1 MHLLLYNS
9 CVEHG
14 CNLLYFT
21 GLLNYPRYLFM
32 KLEYVTKNSEER
44 KFVIFLVKAAQ
55 YAASIGPCD
64 DTTLAT

>member
-1 MHLLLYNS
+1 
-9 CVEHG
+9 
-14 CNLLYFT
+14 LYFT

-64 DTTLAT
+64 DTTIAT